1 MQIKQNGGILHVLS
15 YTESYIKFQYNTS
28 KEVMWQ
34 NVYILLVTPV
44 LHPKFKALM
53 EQWVCQVLGN
63 VKNVQKGVMQQR
75 QQC

>member
-1 MQIKQNGGILHVLS
+1 M
-15 YTESYIKFQYNTS
+15 
-28 KEVMWQ
+28 
-34 NVYILLVTPV
+34 YILLVTPV